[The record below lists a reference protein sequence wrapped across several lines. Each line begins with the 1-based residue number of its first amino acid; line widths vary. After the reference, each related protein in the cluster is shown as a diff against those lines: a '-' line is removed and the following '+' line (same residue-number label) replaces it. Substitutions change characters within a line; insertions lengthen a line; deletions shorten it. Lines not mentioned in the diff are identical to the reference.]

1 MVGESSA
8 AGELSEGALVE
19 GGDCVWARAACPA
32 KNAAKSNT
40 SRSVAFIEP
49 INSATSPVFDFLAPE
64 HVYRLKRQQLRF
76 QGKKPRAA
84 ARQQASQL
92 PACVISSSLFV
103 WSSRRVGSKI
113 PQHGVSAL
121 RGKTLFGLLLV
132 VASLLPSCSQTVNN
146 PSPSIKS
153 LSPPSANAGGP
164 AFTLTV
170 NGSGFAPQSTVV
182 WNGLTFPTIFLSG
195 SQLTTMIDFS
205 SIAVPGTVPV
215 LVSTPSPGGGT
226 SNTVNF
232 TINPVTSP
240 IPKITSLSPNAALAG
255 GNDFALTVT
264 GTGFVSQSVV
274 IVNGANQTTSFTN
287 STSLLATITAAEI
300 SSVGSLQIAVLN
312 PPPGGGASNPVMLAV
327 TNPPPA
333 LTSLSPATGTVG
345 ASSLT
350 LTVNG
355 TGFDSLSVVRLN
367 GQGRATS
374 FVNSTQVTALLTM
387 ADLTEA
393 QTAQIQVVNPTPGG
407 GASNIL
413 GFPILPGPSGAGLP
427 ELVDIANNGVQA
439 NNGVGDPTVSGP
451 AMDSTGR
458 FIAFASISSN
468 LVPNDTNSVADI
480 FLRDS
485 CVGAPQT
492 TAGIIAGSGPV
503 DGQTTLTATVSPDAA
518 TLVSIIV
525 TPANPSVQPTANEQF
540 LASGMFSDG
549 TAQDLTTSVTWSSSN
564 TAVATISNSVG
575 TQGLATTVA
584 QGTTTITAAS
594 GSVTGQTILTVTTSA
609 STLSSISVTPVN
621 PSVPFGLTEQFTATG
636 TFNDGSTK
644 NLTTTVMWSS
654 STTTVATISNSAG
667 TQGLATT
674 VAQGTTTIT
683 ATSGSVSGTTTLTV
697 TGCEPQTIL
706 VSLATSGALSNG
718 VSSEPSMDS
727 TGRFVAFTSAAT
739 DLVPGIPFSGSRQVF
754 LSGTCAGTV
763 STCTPSMQLVSVGV
777 DGVSPG
783 LSDSFQ
789 PAISPDGRF
798 VAFTSAASNL
808 VSGVLPS
815 SAQIFLRDT
824 CNGQPSTCTPSTT
837 LITVPDDGSSAANG
851 ASSQPAVAN
860 NGAFVSFSSTARD
873 LVSGVTSGT
882 QQIFLRATCQGGAS
896 GCTPS
901 TTLITVPDDGS
912 SAANGASLQAS
923 LSSDGRFIAFAS
935 TATNLLSGVASGV
948 QQIFLRDA
956 CTGATGCTAS
966 TTLVSTP
973 DGTTPGGDKS
983 EQPRVSTNGQI
994 VAFASLATNLVASD
1008 SNAVE
1013 DVFARNTCAGAAS
1026 GCTKGTVRVSVS
1038 GGSSPQQGNAASLSP
1053 AISGNGHF
1061 VAFISFANN
1070 LVPNDVNGA
1079 DDVFLAITTF

>member
-1 MVGESSA
+1 VVGESSA
-8 AGELSEGALVE
+8 AGELSEGELVE
-19 GGDCVWARAACPA
+19 GGDCVWARAICPA
-32 KNAAKSNT
+32 DNADKSNT
-40 SRSVAFIEP
+40 SRTVAFIEP

-64 HVYRLKRQQLRF
+64 HAHRVKRQRLRF
-76 QGKKPRAA
+76 QQKPGAS

-92 PACVISSSLFV
+92 PACVISSSLFI
-103 WSSRRVGSKI
+103 WSSGRVGSKI
-113 PQHGVSAL
+113 PQHGVSVL
-121 RGKTLFGLLLV
+121 RGKTLFGVLLV
-132 VASLLPSCSQTVNN
+132 VASLLPSCSQVVNN

-153 LSPPSANAGGP
+153 LSPPSANAGDP

-182 WNGLTFPTIFLSG
+182 WNGLAFPTIFLSG
-195 SQLTTMIDFS
+195 SQLTAT
-205 SIAVPGTVPV
+205 IAFTFIANPGTVPV
-215 LVSTPSPGGGT
+215 VVSTPSPGGGT
-226 SNTVNF
+226 SNSVNF
-232 TINPVTSP
+232 VINPVTSP
-240 IPKITSLSPNAALAG
+240 IPQITSLSPNAALAG
-255 GNDFALTVT
+255 GNDFTLTVT
-264 GTGFVSQSVV
+264 GTGFVSRSVV
-274 IVNGANQTTSFTN
+274 IVNGANQSTTFTN
-287 STSLLATITAAEI
+287 STSLQVTITAAEI
-300 SSVGSLQIAVLN
+300 TSVGSLQVAVLN
-312 PPPGGGASNPVMLAV
+312 PPPGGGASNPVTLAV
-327 TNPPPA
+327 TNPAPA
-333 LTSLSPATGTVG
+333 LTSLSPTTGTVG
-345 ASSLT
+345 AGSLT

-374 FVNSTQVTALLTM
+374 FVNSTQVTAILTM
-387 ADLTEA
+387 ADLAEA
-393 QTAQIQVVNPTPGG
+393 QTAQIQVVNPAPGG

-413 GFPILPGPSGAGLP
+413 GFSILPGSAGAGLP

-439 NNGVGDPTVSGP
+439 NNGVGDPAVSGP

-458 FIAFASISSN
+458 FTAFASISSN

-503 DGQTTLTATVSPDAA
+503 DGQTTLAATVSASAA
-518 TLVSIIV
+518 TLVSISI
-525 TPANPSVQPTANEQF
+525 TPANPSVQPKASEQF
-540 LASGMFSDG
+540 TATGTFSDG
-549 TAQDLTTSVTWSSSN
+549 STQNLTTTVTWSSSNTAAATISNSVGSQGLATTVAQGTSTITAASGSVMGQTTLTVSTSAATLSSISVTPANPSDPLGPTQQFTATGTFSDGSTQNLTTSVTWSSSN
-564 TAVATISNSVG
+564 TAVATISNTSG
-575 TQGLATTVA
+575 TQGLVTTVA
-584 QGTTTITAAS
+584 QGTTTI
-594 GSVTGQTILTVTTSA
+594 I
-609 STLSSISVTPVN
+609 
-621 PSVPFGLTEQFTATG
+621 
-636 TFNDGSTK
+636 
-644 NLTTTVMWSS
+644 
-654 STTTVATISNSAG
+654 
-667 TQGLATT
+667 
-674 VAQGTTTIT
+674 
-683 ATSGSVSGTTTLTV
+683 ATSGSVSGQTTLTV
-697 TGCEPQTIL
+697 TGCAPQTTL
-706 VSLATSGALSNG
+706 VSLASSGAPSNG
-718 VSSEPSMDS
+718 ASSEPSMDGS
-727 TGRFVAFTSAAT
+727 GRFVAFTSTAT
-739 DLVPGIPFSGSRQVF
+739 NLVAGITFTGSRQVF
-754 LSGTCAGTV
+754 LSGTCAGTT
-763 STCTPSMQLVSVGV
+763 STCTSSNQLVSVSV
-777 DGVSPG
+777 DGVSPA

-808 VSGVLPS
+808 VTGVLPS

-837 LITVPDDGSSAANG
+837 LITVPNDGSSAANG

-860 NGAFVSFSSTARD
+860 NGAFVSFSSRAMD

-882 QQIFLRATCQGGAS
+882 QQIFLRATCKGGAS

-901 TTLITVPDDGS
+901 TTLITVPNDGS
-912 SAANGASLQAS
+912 SAANGASLQSS

-935 TATNLLSGVASGV
+935 TATNLVSGVTSGV
-948 QQIFLRDA
+948 QQIFLRDS

-983 EQPRVSTNGQI
+983 EQPRVSANGQI

-1038 GGSSPQQGNAASLSP
+1038 AASSPQQGNAASLSP

-1061 VAFISFANN
+1061 VTFISFANN
-1070 LVPNDVNGA
+1070 LVANDINGA